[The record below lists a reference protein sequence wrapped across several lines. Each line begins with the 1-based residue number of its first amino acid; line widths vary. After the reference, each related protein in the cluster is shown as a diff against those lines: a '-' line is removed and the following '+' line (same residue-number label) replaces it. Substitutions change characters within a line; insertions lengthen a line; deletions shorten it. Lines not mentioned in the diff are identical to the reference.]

1 MGIIHS
7 TISFKDSGLAGI
19 QACQRDWS
27 GYLVHFTAAGKMVEL
42 KQYPQNNLSPS
53 DLAEK
58 LHNADKE
65 SFGIVK
71 KIQKSM
77 ELRASTPSEKDGIMP
92 CICFSECNLPGLV
105 NHCERYGRF
114 GFVFKKDTIF
124 ALGGRPTIYVDK
136 NIYTLIAAKFRNSGN
151 DTERK
156 LFSLSNVYTPPGK
169 GEVQDFTHEREWRL
183 FGNINLRE
191 TIPDAILCPHEYY
204 DVVSPLFGSITIPLD
219 LLSSW
224 GI

>member
-71 KIQKSM
+71 KIQKSNFY
-77 ELRASTPSEKDGIMP
+77 LSLKTNLSLYLFHPYYYKREKKKRIS
-92 CICFSECNLPGLV
+92 IN
-105 NHCERYGRF
+105 NHCRQH
-114 GFVFKKDTIF
+114 VI
-124 ALGGRPTIYVDK
+124 LV
-136 NIYTLIAAKFRNSGN
+136 
-151 DTERK
+151 
-156 LFSLSNVYTPPGK
+156 
-169 GEVQDFTHEREWRL
+169 
-183 FGNINLRE
+183 E
-191 TIPDAILCPHEYY
+191 T
-204 DVVSPLFGSITIPLD
+204 
-219 LLSSW
+219 
-224 GI
+224 